1 MNTQLVCETQP
12 VCRCTGA
19 DGSGEYDGYSCDCVA
34 DERTGVCVHCR
45 EPMVV
50 IDADTG
56 AVMGSGVV
64 N

>member
-1 MNTQLVCETQP
+1 MSPHLVCETQP

-19 DGSGEYDGYSCDCVA
+19 DGVDDHYSCDCIVNEA
-34 DERTGVCVHCR
+34 TGVCVHCC